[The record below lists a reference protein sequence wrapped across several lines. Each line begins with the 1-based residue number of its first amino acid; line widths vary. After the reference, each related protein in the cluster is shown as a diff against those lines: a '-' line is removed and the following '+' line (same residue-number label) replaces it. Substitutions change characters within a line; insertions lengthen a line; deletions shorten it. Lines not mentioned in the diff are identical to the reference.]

1 MTKILFKLHL
11 TISLAKHL
19 FRFIK
24 PDKKSIYFLNTSQ
37 NQVFEM
43 QLLFWAL

>member
-24 PDKKSIYFLNTSQ
+24 PDKNRFTSLSTSQ
-37 NQVFEM
+37 NKVFEM